1 VERQVTAILGIDG
14 GGSHTRAIMTDADGR
29 IVGSGVGASINPRHQ
44 DVPTV
49 RERLRDLV
57 RRVRGSRVEP
67 LSAAFLSLGGIST
80 RADAE
85 AVEAIAAEIDEL
97 AGAKVK
103 AANDA
108 IAALVG
114 GLAGRPGMVLIAGT
128 GSACYGV
135 AADGRSHWC
144 GGWEHRAD
152 DAGSAYWMAIE
163 ALRAAVRVEDGRLPP
178 SALRDLVFDRWPISE
193 PRALAERLSRGDIDR
208 ANLATLAPE
217 VIALAASDA
226 LAKAI
231 VDRAA
236 DELAQMVAVTAA
248 RLFAAYPSELILT
261 GGLARSGP
269 PFTPLLVS
277 RIEAAARGMKVVE
290 PELPPVLGAV
300 IEAARLAGAPDT
312 QTFLETLRAQR
323 VDLR

>member
-1 VERQVTAILGIDG
+1 MTAFLGIDG
-14 GGSHTRAIMTDADGR
+14 GGSHTRAVMADADGR
-29 IVGSGVGASINPRHQ
+29 VIGSGVGASINPRHQ
-44 DVPTV
+44 DVPTI
-49 RERLRDLV
+49 RERLCELARCA
-57 RRVRGSRVEP
+57 RGSRAEP

-80 RADAE
+80 LADAE

-97 AGAKVK
+97 RGAKVK
-103 AANDA
+103 VANDA

-135 AADGRSHWC
+135 AGDGRTHWC

-152 DAGSAYWMAIE
+152 DAGSAYWIAIE
-163 ALRAAVRVEDGRLPP
+163 SLRAAVRVEDGRLPP
-178 SALRDLVFDRWPISE
+178 SALRDVVFNRWPLSE
-193 PRALAERLSRGDIDR
+193 PRALAERLSRGDLDR
-208 ANLATLAPE
+208 ASLATLAPE
-217 VIALAASDA
+217 IIALAASDA
-226 LAKAI
+226 LAKSI

-248 RLFAAYPSELILT
+248 RLFATSPSELILT

-277 RIEAAARGMKVVE
+277 RIEATAPGVKVVE

-300 IEAARLAGAPDT
+300 IEAARLGGAPGST
-312 QTFLETLRAQR
+312 AFLATLRAQR
-323 VDLR
+323 VDLP

>member
-1 VERQVTAILGIDG
+1 MTAFLGVDG
-14 GGSHTRAIMTDADGR
+14 GGSHTRAVMADANGR
-29 IVGSGVGASINPRHQ
+29 IIGSGVGASINPRHH
-44 DVPTV
+44 DVPTI
-49 RERLRDLV
+49 RERLRELA
-57 RRVRGSRVEP
+57 RRARGSRAEP
-67 LSAAFLSLGGIST
+67 PSAAFLSLGGIST

-85 AVEAIAAEIDEL
+85 AVEVVAAAIEEL
-97 AGAKVK
+97 AGAKVN

-108 IAALVG
+108 VAALVG
-114 GLAGRPGMVLIAGT
+114 GLSGRAGMVLIAGT

-135 AADGRSHWC
+135 SADGRSHWC

-152 DAGSAYWMAIE
+152 DAGSAYWIAIE
-163 ALRAAVRVEDGRLPP
+163 GLRAAVRVEDGRLPP
-178 SALRDLVFDRWPISE
+178 SALRDLVFNRWPLSE
-193 PRALAERLSRGDIDR
+193 PRALAERLSRGDLDR
-208 ANLATLAPE
+208 ASLATLAPD

-231 VDRAA
+231 VGRAA

-248 RLFAAYPSELILT
+248 RLFGPQPSELILT

-277 RIEAAARGMKVVE
+277 RIEAMARGVKVVE

-300 IEAARLAGAPDT
+300 IEAARLAGTPGSPA
-312 QTFLETLRAQR
+312 FLDTLRGQHM
-323 VDLR
+323 DLP

>member
-1 VERQVTAILGIDG
+1 VSAILGIDG
-14 GGSHTRAIMTDADGR
+14 GGSHTRAVMADADGR
-29 IVGSGVGASINPRHQ
+29 IVGSGVGASINPRHH
-44 DVPTV
+44 DVATV
-49 RERLRDLV
+49 RERLGELV
-57 RRVRGSRVEP
+57 RRTRGLREEP
-67 LSAAFLSLGGIST
+67 LEAAFLSLGGIST

-85 AVEAIAAEIDEL
+85 AVEAAALEIDGL
-97 AGAKVK
+97 RGVKVK
-103 AANDA
+103 VANDA

-128 GSACYGV
+128 GSACYGL

-178 SALRDLVFDRWPISE
+178 SALRDLVFGRWPMAE
-193 PRALAERLSRGDIDR
+193 PRALAERLSRGDLDR
-208 ANLATLAPE
+208 ASLAMLAPG
-217 VIALAASDA
+217 VIALASTDA
-226 LAKAI
+226 LAKSI

-236 DELAQMVAVTAA
+236 DELAQMVAVTAD
-248 RLFAAYPSELILT
+248 RLFAPHPSELILT
-261 GGLARSGP
+261 GGLAQSGP

-277 RIEAAARGMKVVE
+277 RIEASTRGVKVVE

-300 IEAARLAGAPDT
+300 IEARRLAGLPGSP
-312 QTFLETLRAQR
+312 QFLSALRAEC
-323 VDLR
+323 VDLP

>member
-1 VERQVTAILGIDG
+1 MERPVTAFLGIDG
-14 GGSHTRAIMTDADGR
+14 GGSHTRAVMADADGT
-29 IVGSGVGASINPRHQ
+29 IVGTGVGASINPRHH
-44 DVPTV
+44 DAPTV
-49 RERLRDLV
+49 RERLRELV
-57 RRVRGSRVEP
+57 RRSRGSRAEP

-85 AVEAIAAEIDEL
+85 AVEAIVAEIDEL
-97 AGAKVK
+97 AGAKV
-103 AANDA
+103 AVANDA

-114 GLAGRPGMVLIAGT
+114 GLSGRPGMVLIAGT

-152 DAGSAYWMAIE
+152 DAGSAYWIAIE
-163 ALRAAVRVEDGRLPP
+163 ALRAAVRVEDGRLPSSP
-178 SALRDLVFDRWPISE
+178 LRDLVFNRWPLAE

-208 ANLATLAPE
+208 AALATLAPE
-217 VIALAASDA
+217 VITLAASDA
-226 LAKAI
+226 LARSI

-248 RLFAAYPSELILT
+248 RLFALHPSELILT

-269 PFTPLLVS
+269 PFTPMLVS
-277 RIEAAARGMKVVE
+277 RIEAISPGVKVVE

-300 IEAARLAGAPDT
+300 IEAARLAGAPDST
-312 QTFLETLRAQR
+312 AFLETLRAQR
-323 VDLR
+323 VDLP

>member
-1 VERQVTAILGIDG
+1 MTAYLGVDG
-14 GGSHTRAIMTDADGR
+14 GGSHTRAVMADADGR
-29 IVGSGVGASINPRHQ
+29 ITGSGVGASISPRHH
-44 DVPTV
+44 DVPTI
-49 RERLRDLV
+49 RERLRELA
-57 RRVRGSRVEP
+57 RRARGSRVEP

-85 AVEAIAAEIDEL
+85 AVEAIAEEIDEL
-97 AGAKVK
+97 RGAKVK
-103 AANDA
+103 VANDA

-135 AADGRSHWC
+135 ADNGRTHWC

-152 DAGSAYWMAIE
+152 DAGSAYWIAIE
-163 ALRAAVRVEDGRLPP
+163 AVRAAVRVEDGRLPP
-178 SALRDLVFDRWPISE
+178 SALRDIVFNRWPLTE

-217 VIALAASDA
+217 VIALAASDG
-226 LAKAI
+226 LAQSI
-231 VDRAA
+231 VDRALA
-236 DELAQMVAVTAA
+236 ELAQMVAVTAA
-248 RLFAAYPSELILT
+248 RLFAPHPSELILT

-269 PFTPLLVS
+269 PFTPMLVS
-277 RIEAAARGMKVVE
+277 RIEAISPGVKVVE

-300 IEAARLAGAPDT
+300 IEAVRLAGAADST
-312 QTFLETLRAQR
+312 AFLETLRAQR
-323 VDLR
+323 VDLP

>member
-1 VERQVTAILGIDG
+1 
-14 GGSHTRAIMTDADGR
+14 
-29 IVGSGVGASINPRHQ
+29 
-44 DVPTV
+44 
-49 RERLRDLV
+49 V
-57 RRVRGSRVEP
+57 RRARGSRAEP
-67 LSAAFLSLGGIST
+67 VTAAFLSLGGIST

-97 AGAKVK
+97 AGAKVA

-128 GSACYGV
+128 GSACYGL

-152 DAGSAYWMAIE
+152 DAGSAYWIAIE

-178 SALRDLVFDRWPISE
+178 SGLRDLVFNRWPLAE
-193 PRALAERLSRGDIDR
+193 PRALAERLSRGDVDR

-217 VIALAASDA
+217 VIALAATDA
-226 LAKAI
+226 LAKSI
-231 VDRAA
+231 VERAA
-236 DELAQMVAVTAA
+236 DELAQLVAVTAG
-248 RLFAAYPSELILT
+248 RLFALQPSELILT
-261 GGLARSGP
+261 GGLAQSGP

-277 RIEAAARGMKVVE
+277 RIEASARGVMVVE
-290 PELPPVLGAV
+290 PELPPVLGAA
-300 IEAARLAGAPDT
+300 IEARRLAGLPDSPG
-312 QTFLETLRAQR
+312 FLHTLHAQR
-323 VDLR
+323 VDLP

>member
-1 VERQVTAILGIDG
+1 MTAFLGIDG
-14 GGSHTRAIMTDADGR
+14 GGSHTRAVMADADGR
-29 IVGSGVGASINPRHQ
+29 IIGSGSAASINPRHH
-44 DVPTV
+44 DAPTV
-49 RERLRDLV
+49 RGRLRELA
-57 RRVRGSRVEP
+57 RRARGSRAES

-80 RADAE
+80 RVDAK
-85 AVEAIAAEIDEL
+85 AVETIAAEIDEL
-97 AGAKVK
+97 AGAKVVV
-103 AANDA
+103 ANDA

-114 GLAGRPGMVLIAGT
+114 GLSGRPGMVLIAGT
-128 GSACYGV
+128 GSACFGL

-152 DAGSAYWMAIE
+152 DAGSAYWIAIE

-178 SALRDLVFDRWPISE
+178 SALRDVVFNRWPLSE

-231 VDRAA
+231 IDRAA
-236 DELAQMVAVTAA
+236 DELALMVAATSA
-248 RLFAAYPSELILT
+248 RLFASQPSELILT

-277 RIEAAARGMKVVE
+277 RIEAMAHGVKAVE

-300 IEAARLAGAPDT
+300 IEAARLAGAPHAT
-312 QTFLETLRAQR
+312 AFLEALRAQR
-323 VDLR
+323 VDLP